1 MSYLLK
7 VLQDKYKN
15 EYYNPESASH
25 MLGVFNEQEA
35 RHFWSNNMLC
45 HQITLSWKVKK
56 RFYDND

>member
-35 RHFWSNNMLC
+35 RHF
-45 HQITLSWKVKK
+45 
-56 RFYDND
+56 